1 MKNTH
6 KKRIKKR
13 PTSETSYNIKF
24 TNPSMRIK
32 GFGARVWLG
41 KGLWRDASKSDLIK
55 NPHGK
60 WQTIWTTSTAE

>member
-1 MKNTH
+1 MKNYRKTM
-6 KKRIKKR
+6 
-13 PTSETSYNIKF
+13 KF
-24 TNPSMRIK
+24 TSPPMRIK

-60 WQTIWTTSTAE
+60 WSTVWTTSTAK